1 MKRPPNC
8 SSTPKQDYDAA
19 MRMTTVCRVLV
30 IGEWLLKT
38 FPLMKAAE
46 DEKEDEARM
55 LLERDAN
62 VNAKDAFEWTAL
74 HWAAVNGRLV
84 AARLLLENGAQV
96 GRENEDGWT
105 ALHFAV
111 SQGRN
116 AAMRLL
122 LDRGGDPW
130 SVDVENVW
138 N

>member
-1 MKRPPNC
+1 
-8 SSTPKQDYDAA
+8 
-19 MRMTTVCRVLV
+19 
-30 IGEWLLKT
+30 
-38 FPLMKAAE
+38 
-46 DEKEDEARM
+46 M

-62 VNAKDAFEWTAL
+62 VNAKDAFEWTTL

-96 GRENEDGWT
+96 GRENREGWT

-111 SQGRN
+111 SQGHN
-116 AAMRLL
+116 AATRLL
-122 LDRGGDPW
+122 LDRGADPW